1 LLGILPV
8 IVKADTIS
16 NTLTIMGFQ
25 ASTVDQAE
33 DLIKRLDIPPKQIE
47 VEVRLVELRYDSE
60 DSLGITMN
68 INNILAI
75 DDGSDSG
82 PGLTTS
88 GGSLV
93 LDSQPNS
100 PGGSSLTLATLGR
113 TRVNAIL
120 TMLSQ
125 FTDLRILT
133 APKVTVVS
141 GTPGNIT
148 LNEIFP
154 FVSSLQNVTQPG
166 GVNAATTQEV
176 EIDEV
181 EVGFTLDVTPTVT
194 GDGHV
199 DMQLNPV
206 ISTRGESLVFFDA
219 LGNPVQGP
227 PVINERDATVRVRVN
242 DGGTL
247 VIGGLLRRELNHAE
261 GRTPGLGFI
270 PGLAPFFS
278 DKTDTE
284 FTQNLLILVTARVIR
299 ED

>member
-1 LLGILPV
+1 VVVLGLGGLGGGLGFGLLGILPV

-33 DLIKRLDIPPKQIE
+33 DLIKRLDIAPEQVEI
-47 VEVRLVELRYDSE
+47 EVRLVELRYDSE
-60 DSLGITMN
+60 DSLGVTMN

-88 GGSLV
+88 GGSMV

-113 TRVNAIL
+113 TRINAIL
-120 TMLSQ
+120 NMLSQ

-148 LNEIFP
+148 LDEIFP
-154 FVSSLQNVTQPG
+154 YVSSIENVTQPG
-166 GVNAATTQEV
+166 GVNAATTQDV
-176 EIDEV
+176 EFDEV
-181 EVGFTLDVTPTVT
+181 DIGFTLDVTPNVT
-194 GDGHV
+194 GDSHV
-199 DMQLNPV
+199 DMRLPPHQH
-206 ISTRGESLVFFDA
+206 EAKA
-219 LGNPVQGP
+219 LY
-227 PVINERDATVRVRVN
+227 
-242 DGGTL
+242 
-247 VIGGLLRRELNHAE
+247 LRRVGEPVA
-261 GRTPGLGFI
+261 GS
-270 PGLAPFFS
+270 ACY
-278 DKTDTE
+278 
-284 FTQNLLILVTARVIR
+284 
-299 ED
+299 